1 VIATL
6 AVENYRSLRSLIVPL
21 AELTVVSGAN
31 GTGKSSLYRALRL
44 LGDTA
49 RNGAVAALAREGG
62 LPSTLW
68 AGPETIGRAVREG
81 AHPVQGTVRTKSVA
95 LRLGFGGDEF
105 GYAIDFGLPVGGGRS
120 LFALDPE
127 IKRETIW
134 TGPLL
139 RPAAALCERDNGI
152 VRIRGDR
159 RAWSEPYQIRPYDSM
174 LSEFA
179 DPGRAPE
186 VLRVREQIRGWRF
199 YDHIR
204 TDAAAPAR
212 RTQIGTRTPVLSHD
226 GADLAAA
233 LQTIRE
239 TGDGDALDQ
248 TVDLAFPGSR
258 VTVVGEGEG
267 RLGLRLHQHGL
278 LRPLGAAELSDGT
291 LRYLLWAAA
300 LLAPR
305 PAGLLVLNEPETS
318 LHWQLLAPLAQLI
331 TAAAARSQTIAVSHS
346 QILISAL
353 RRATEEAGTLVGS
366 IELTKDFGETRVA
379 GQDRLD
385 GPAWRWPKRLQRDLE
400 SLLGGYWKNSSGTEP
415 GPRWAGTMGIW
426 VQSGRCC
433 RYSIRRLISASAWSS
448 SSPGAIVIVSVTA
461 KVPML
466 ITSSS
471 GMRKTAAVVPDTV
484 ARPLDPA
491 TLAIDGIAAAWI
503 RSAAI
508 PV

>member
-6 AVENYRSLRSLIVPL
+6 AVENYRSLRRLIVPL
-21 AELTVVSGAN
+21 TPLTVVTGAN

-44 LGDTA
+44 LADAA

-81 AHPVQGTVRTKSVA
+81 TYPVQGVARTRPVA
-95 LRLGFGGDEF
+95 LRLGFGGDDF
-105 GYAIDFGLPVGGGRS
+105 SYAIDFGLPVGGGQS

-127 IKRETIW
+127 IKRESIW
-134 TGPLL
+134 NGPLL
-139 RPAAALCERDNGI
+139 RPAAVLCERDNGI

-179 DPGRAPE
+179 DPDKAPE
-186 VLRVREQIRGWRF
+186 VLRVREQIRSWRF
-199 YDHIR
+199 YDHVR

-212 RTQIGTRTPVLSHD
+212 ASQVGTRTPVMSHD
-226 GADLAAA
+226 GADVAAA

-239 TGDGDALDQ
+239 TGDAVALDQ
-248 TVDLAFPGSR
+248 AVDLAFPGSR
-258 VTVVGEGEG
+258 VTVESEGGG

-278 LRPLGAAELSDGT
+278 LRPLAAAELSDGT

-331 TAAAARSQTIAVSHS
+331 VTAAARSQVVAVSHS
-346 QILISAL
+346 QVLINALHRAAEEAEISAS
-353 RRATEEAGTLVGS
+353 A
-366 IELTKDFGETRVA
+366 IELVKDFGETLVA
-379 GQDRLD
+379 GREPLD
-385 GPAWRWPKRLQRDLE
+385 GPAWRWP
-400 SLLGGYWKNSSGTEP
+400 
-415 GPRWAGTMGIW
+415 
-426 VQSGRCC
+426 
-433 RYSIRRLISASAWSS
+433 RR
-448 SSPGAIVIVSVTA
+448 
-461 KVPML
+461 
-466 ITSSS
+466 
-471 GMRKTAAVVPDTV
+471 
-484 ARPLDPA
+484 
-491 TLAIDGIAAAWI
+491 
-503 RSAAI
+503 
-508 PV
+508 